1 MNTPSLSNLR
11 APLRFVPIAEVARR
25 LNITPRTLRHYQ
37 DQGLIGSHRIARNMR
52 AYDPDTVATLETIV
66 DLRDAGLSITVIRD
80 VLTLSETPKAQ
91 TQALKNALK
100 EILAAKQR
108 QVAKV
113 KALLDSL
120 SDPSAAPFGVD
131 AEPSGNGKGLLDDR
145 A

>member
-120 SDPSAAPFGVD
+120 SDPSAAPSGAD
-131 AEPSGNGKGLLDDR
+131 A
-145 A
+145 